1 MPTSERRASE
11 RDLLDVYR
19 RAFASSGGP
28 EFDRDE
34 LWTRYRQ
41 AVTYAFVS
49 PLTTAGLGGMQ
60 SEAIVLEGLERAVAA
75 IGDLETVAALQQ
87 SM

>member
-1 MPTSERRASE
+1 MVAQ
-11 RDLLDVYR
+11 DK
-19 RAFASSGGP
+19 GP
-28 EFDRDE
+28 AANINRVVGQATPPMRLAAHVGHD

-60 SEAIVLEGLERAVAA
+60 AENIALEGLKRAVAA
-75 IGDLETVAALQQ
+75 LNDLETVAAIKKAL
-87 SM
+87 